1 MSNFIGIPM
10 GCLLIGMYFR
20 LSFRFGINDIYNS
33 RFSDYLHLIYP
44 IELEVKDTTDTQ
56 KSASS

>member
-1 MSNFIGIPM
+1 
-10 GCLLIGMYFR
+10 MYFR

-44 IELEVKDTTDTQ
+44 IELEVKETTDTQ
-56 KSASS
+56 KSVSS